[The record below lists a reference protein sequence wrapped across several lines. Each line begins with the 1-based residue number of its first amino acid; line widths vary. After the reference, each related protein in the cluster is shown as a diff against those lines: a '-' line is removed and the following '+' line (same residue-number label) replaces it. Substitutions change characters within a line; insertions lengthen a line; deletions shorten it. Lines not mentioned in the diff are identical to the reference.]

1 MHIFVR
7 YITNN
12 IETNIIYRTREN
24 IKNNIINLLE
34 MHTIHFASTYFAD
47 ILVYFIKYSYSID

>member
-12 IETNIIYRTREN
+12 IKTNIIYRTREN
-24 IKNNIINLLE
+24 IKNNVINLLE
-34 MHTIHFASTYFAD
+34 MHTKNFAGKYFAD
-47 ILVYFIKYSYSID
+47 ILVYFIKYSIV